1 MNQILGYIFNQ
12 FVGFGGV
19 LSLIFGLIQILKGR
33 SSKNLIVFIIFISM
47 SFFLLKGLVLL
58 NGLGLNYS
66 HFFSSEIFFILLIG
80 PSLFIYFNLLL
91 LDEKV
96 NLVRLLPHYA
106 PAVLFL
112 FYFVFDTLFL
122 ISEGKSL
129 SDLNEKFESRYDFV
143 YAFSTL
149 ITIVYMSVLLVKF
162 LRLFQGSYSD
172 YPWSKHIIGILSIG
186 IAGVTINLW
195 IDFRFLFPES
205 SFFLQLYILDL
216 CMLTLTVL
224 YAFVISQIYPITFN
238 IISETF
244 QKMRYQKTTLQNI
257 DPNDLSDRLEKLMR
271 QDKIYLET
279 GITLNLLAQKL
290 DIKSHQLS
298 EFLNK
303 NLNKSFFTYINH
315 FRIEEAKTRL
325 IGESESSVIKIAF
338 DSGFNS
344 LSVFNTTFKKEV
356 GITPSQ
362 FKKKH
367 SKKKILPF
375 GSKTSNRDTRSR

>member
-1 MNQILGYIFNQ
+1 MNQFLGYIFNQ

-33 SSKNLIVFIIFISM
+33 STKNLIVFMIFISM
-47 SFFLLKGLVLL
+47 SFFLIKGLVLL

-96 NLVRLLPHYA
+96 NLTKLLPHYA

-112 FYFVFDTLFL
+112 FYFGFDTLFL
-122 ISEGKSL
+122 ISEGKPL
-129 SDLNEKFESRYDFV
+129 TDLNEKFESRYDFA
-143 YAFSTL
+143 YGLSTV
-149 ITIVYMSVLLVKF
+149 ITIVYMSVILIKF
-162 LRLFQGSYSD
+162 LQLFKGSFSD

-186 IAGVTINLW
+186 ISGVLINLW
-195 IDFRFLFPES
+195 IDFRFLFPEF
-205 SFFLQLYILDL
+205 SFFLQLYVLDL

-244 QKMRYQKTTLQNI
+244 RKMSYQKTTLQNI
-257 DPNDLSDRLEKLMR
+257 DPNDLGERLENLMKR
-271 QDKIYLET
+271 DKIYLET

-290 DIKSHQLS
+290 EIKSHQLS

-325 IGESESSVIKIAF
+325 IHETESSVIKIAY

-362 FKKKH
+362 FKNKH
-367 SKKKILPF
+367 SKKTILPF
-375 GSKTSNRDTRSR
+375 GFKASRNGKSR